1 MFRKE
6 KMNGIANNEMLKLFY
21 STEYPM
27 YKEELKR
34 ELDRDVKNN
43 LERAMF
49 Y

>member
-6 KMNGIANNEMLKLFY
+6 RMDVITNNDTLRQFY

-34 ELDRDVKNN
+34 ELDREVKYN
-43 LERAMF
+43 LQRIMF
-49 Y
+49 